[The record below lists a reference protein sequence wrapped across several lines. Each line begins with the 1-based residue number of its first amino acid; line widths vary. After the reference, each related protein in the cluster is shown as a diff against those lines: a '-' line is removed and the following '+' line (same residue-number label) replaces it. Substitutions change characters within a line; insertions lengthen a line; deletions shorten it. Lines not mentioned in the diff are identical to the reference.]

1 MQLWAER
8 AARVCATSM
17 SPWEPLAA
25 AQLWL
30 CTCQNQEGSAH
41 SSPKEHRSCCLLAGG
56 SFGEFEVFLPGFV
69 CGNNSSSTGSEA
81 AQLCWCGRGRHR
93 ARVQQPWHQVNT
105 WPRDS

>member
-25 AQLWL
+25 AKLWL
-30 CTCQNQEGSAH
+30 CACQNQEGSAH

-56 SFGEFEVFLPGFV
+56 SFGEFEVFLQGFV

-81 AQLCWCGRGRHR
+81 AQLC
-93 ARVQQPWHQVNT
+93 
-105 WPRDS
+105 